1 VKLEGLN
8 VVFFESRLADT
19 MGELIAL
26 HGGKPVSAPALK
38 EVPLGENPEALA
50 YANKLFNNQIEVM
63 IFLTGVGTRALLQVL
78 ETKYKKEDIVEAWR
92 KLPIVARGPKPIRVL
107 NELKVQVTIAV
118 PEPNTWRDLLDALDK
133 NKDKVPVK
141 GRVVA
146 VQEYGVPNEQLY
158 KGLEERGAKTLR
170 VPVYRWALPDHLEPL
185 ENAIRDIADGKL
197 HVAVFTTAVQIA
209 HVMKLAEERGLAEK
223 LKKAFS
229 KMAVASVGPDCTE
242 ALKSHGVSVDIQPH
256 NPKMGPLVL
265 EVAHSAKRVLEEKR

>member
-1 VKLEGLN
+1 MKLEGLKIL
-8 VVFFESRLADT
+8 FFESRLADT

-50 YANKLFNNQIEVM
+50 YGEKLFRNEIEVM

-78 ETKYKKEDIVEAWR
+78 ETKYKKEEVVEAWR
-92 KLPIVARGPKPIRVL
+92 KLPIIARGPKPIRVL
-107 NELKVQVTIAV
+107 NELKIPVTIAV
-118 PEPNTWRDLLDALDK
+118 PEPNTWRDLLDSLDK
-133 NKDKVPVK
+133 NKEKVPVK

-146 VQEYGVPNEQLY
+146 VQEYGVPNEELY
-158 KGLEERGAKTLR
+158 KGLTERGAKVLR

-209 HVMKLAEERGLAEK
+209 HVMKLAEERGLAQK
-223 LKKAFS
+223 LKKGFA

-242 ALKSHGVSVDIQPH
+242 ALKAYGISVDIQPVS
-256 NPKMGPLVL
+256 PKMGPLVL
-265 EVAHSAKRVLEEKR
+265 EVAHSAKKVLDGKK

>member
-1 VKLEGLN
+1 MKLEGLN
-8 VVFFESRLADT
+8 IVFFESRLADT

-38 EVPLGENPEALA
+38 EVPLGENPEAFA
-50 YANKLFNNQIEVM
+50 YGEKLFKHEIEVM

-78 ETKYKKEDIVEAWR
+78 ETKYKKEDVVEAWR

-107 NELKVQVTIAV
+107 NELKVPVTIAV
-118 PEPNTWRDLLDALDK
+118 PEPNTWRELLDALDK

-146 VQEYGVPNEQLY
+146 VQEYGVPNEELY
-158 KGLEERGAKTLR
+158 KGLKERGADALR

-185 ENAIRDIADGKL
+185 QKAIRETVDGKL

-209 HVMKLAEERGLAEK
+209 HVMRLAKEMGLEEK
-223 LKKAFS
+223 LKKAFK

-242 ALKSHGVSVDIQPH
+242 ALKSHGVAVDIQPH
-256 NPKMGPLVL
+256 SPKMGPLVL
-265 EVAHSAKRVLEEKR
+265 EVAHSAKKVLDGKK